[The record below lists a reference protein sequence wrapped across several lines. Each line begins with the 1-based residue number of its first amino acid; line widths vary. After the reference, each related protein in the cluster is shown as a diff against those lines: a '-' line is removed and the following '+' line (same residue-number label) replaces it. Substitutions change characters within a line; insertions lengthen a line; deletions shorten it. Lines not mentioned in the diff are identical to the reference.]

1 MSDENAITARITS
14 VRTHNR
20 EAPYEC
26 TIELQVLVSPEERA
40 RLTEVMHYGT
50 EFTLGVPPA
59 QSDMEERLRNVETW
73 CARTSPR
80 DVWGAF
86 KRPEWLKDAAFLA
99 DAGEP

>member
-59 QSDMEERLRNVETW
+59 QSDMEERLRNVETSL
-73 CARTSPR
+73 ARLDS
-80 DVWGAF
+80 AF

-99 DAGEP
+99 DAGKP